1 MATMK
6 AVRFHQHGGPEKLIY
21 EECAAPT
28 PGPGEALLRVKAC
41 ALNRLDLW
49 VRQGIPAYPVTLPHI
64 LGSDICGVV
73 LEGDDLPAGIAVGD
87 EVVVYPGIFN
97 PGSQAASLGR
107 ENLDP
112 DFKIIGGHTPGGY
125 AEQVVVPSRN
135 LVKKPPKL
143 TAVEAAAYPLTF
155 LTAWHMLATKAQVKE
170 SENVLILG
178 AGSGVG
184 TAGVQIARYLGA
196 HVIAATTHEHK
207 VEKLKALG
215 ADEVLVGHPQDLAP
229 KVLAATRNLGVE
241 VVFEHVGPATWEQS
255 LKVVARGGRIV
266 TCGATTGPEVPL
278 VLRQLFGRE
287 ITLMGVTLGTLSELQ
302 RLTKLVA
309 AGSLKPVVDRVF
321 PLAEARAAQEALLS
335 KEHTGK
341 IVLDVAAGATA

>member
-1 MATMK
+1 MK
-6 AVRFHQHGGPEKLIY
+6 AVRFHSHGGPDKLVH
-21 EECAAPT
+21 EDCEAPV
-28 PGPGEALLRVKAC
+28 PGPGEALLQVRAC

-49 VRQGIPAYPVTLPHI
+49 VRQGIPAYPVQPPHI

-73 LEGDDLPAGIAVGD
+73 LAGDALPSGVAVGD
-87 EVVVYPGIFN
+87 EVVVYPGLYDPN
-97 PGSQAASLGR
+97 GRAAGLGR

-112 DFKIIGGHTPGGY
+112 GFRIIGGHVNGGY

-135 LVKKPPKL
+135 LLKKPANL

-155 LTAWHMLATKAQVKE
+155 LTAWHMLATRAQLKE
-170 SENVLILG
+170 GEDVLILG

-196 HVIAATTHEHK
+196 RVIAATTHAHK
-207 VEKLKALG
+207 AAKLKALG
-215 ADEVLVGHPQDLAP
+215 ADEVIVGHPQDLAP
-229 KVLAATRNLGVE
+229 KVLQATKGLGAE

-255 LKVVARGGRIV
+255 MQAVAKGGRIV
-266 TCGATTGPEVPL
+266 TCGATSGPEVPL
-278 VLRQLFGRE
+278 VLRQLYGRE
-287 ITLMGVTLGTLSELQ
+287 ISVLGSILGTFAELQ

-321 PLAEARAAQEALLS
+321 PLAQARQAQEALLT

-341 IVLDVAAGATA
+341 LVLEVTPGDAA